1 MNNTL
6 GATMRKL
13 IVGALTIVALAA
25 LPKPADAAIIT
36 GILDIAG
43 PVRITAEANGSTT
56 IDWASSNPV
65 LVQGTSTGSFAGIGG
80 TDTMIDLNS
89 AVQPTSGFAPLNQFQ
104 TLSARPTFD
113 FVLQDILSC
122 VELGPSQTCAAG
134 PTSAFGFA
142 QVGTGAAASTTV
154 TLLMTG
160 IVFDTTTA
168 GLISTWVGTFT
179 AQFSGQTIAG
189 LLADF
194 AANGFIDT
202 SFSASK
208 VTVFSPVPEPTIM
221 ALFGAALI
229 GGALRARRRRHSA

>member
-1 MNNTL
+1 
-6 GATMRKL
+6 MRKL

-25 LPKPADAAIIT
+25 LPKPADAAIISGT
-36 GILDIAG
+36 LDIAG
-43 PVRITAEANGSTT
+43 AVRITAEANGSTT
-56 IDWASSNPV
+56 IDWQNPV
-65 LVQGTSTGSFAGIGG
+65 DVQGTSTGSFLGIGG

-89 AVQPTSGFAPLNQFQ
+89 AVFPTSGFPPLNQFQ

-113 FVLQDILSC
+113 FVLQDIQSC
-122 VELGPSQTCAAG
+122 AELGPFVTCAAG
-134 PTSAFGFA
+134 ATSAFGFA
-142 QVGTGAAASTTV
+142 QVGTGASASTTV

-160 IVFDTTTA
+160 IVFDTLTPT
-168 GLISTWVGTFT
+168 LISTWVGTFT

-221 ALFGAALI
+221 ALFGTALI
-229 GGALRARRRRHSA
+229 AGGLRARRRRHSA